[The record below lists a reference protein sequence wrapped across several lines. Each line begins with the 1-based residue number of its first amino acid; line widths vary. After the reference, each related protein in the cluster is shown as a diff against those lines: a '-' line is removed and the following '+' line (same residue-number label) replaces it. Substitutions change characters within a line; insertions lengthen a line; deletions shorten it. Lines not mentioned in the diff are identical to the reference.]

1 MTRLDVWL
9 AEAGLAESREKAQ
22 ALVMAGRV
30 TVDGQKAVKPGT
42 RVKDGAEVAVE
53 AGPTH
58 VGRGALK
65 LAGALDVFGVSPA
78 GRVAIDVGASTGGF
92 TETLLERGAA
102 RVYAVDVGRGQLHER
117 LGQDPRVVV
126 RDRVNAR
133 TLSPQ
138 VVPEP
143 CSLAVMDVSFISV
156 RKILPALLSVLA
168 PGAEAVVLVKPQFE
182 VGRFQVGRGGVVKDE
197 ALHLQALRDVAG
209 EAQQLGY
216 AVRGACPSPVPGA
229 EGNREFFLH
238 LEPGGETLAPETLE
252 TVLGKAVSA

>member
-9 AEAGLAESREKAQ
+9 AGHGLAESREKAQ

-42 RVKDGAEVAVE
+42 RVKNGAEVAVE

-65 LAGALDVFGVSPA
+65 LAGALDAFGVSPA

-92 TETLLERGAA
+92 TETLLERGAL

-143 CSLAVMDVSFISV
+143 CSLAVMDVSFISA

-209 EAQQLGY
+209 EAQHLGY
-216 AVRGACPSPVPGA
+216 AVRGACPSPLPGA
-229 EGNREFFLH
+229 EGNREFFLY
-238 LEPGGETLAPETLE
+238 LEPGGETLARETLE
-252 TVLGKAVSA
+252 AVFGKAVVA